1 MSTSTQW
8 EPVDPN
14 EGVVVHISDTGRK
27 RLSDEGLRRAA
38 NDNQLLASV
47 ARTHEVLAGTAC
59 GAIVVAFVWFVF
71 RSL

>member
-1 MSTSTQW
+1 MESGMSLLYERTDDYVLT
-8 EPVDPN
+8 
-14 EGVVVHISDTGRK
+14 I
-27 RLSDEGLRRAA
+27 SDEGLRRAA